1 MVQGDN
7 DPDTDPQEPNMANR
21 YATFP
26 VSQDA
31 LDYAIS
37 QFEKW
42 GDTTPIHRVAVQ
54 LRLQERGHNVEE
66 SILAVRQA
74 VRKAPGPF
82 ERCSVR
88 A

>member
-1 MVQGDN
+1 
-7 DPDTDPQEPNMANR
+7 MANR

-37 QFEKW
+37 QFKKW
-42 GDTTPIHRVAVQ
+42 GDTPSNRVAVQ